1 MAAEGPKI
9 RLITQEGDNLEVS
22 MAFIQVNSDNNSN
35 SVYLGRYVNR

>member
-22 MAFIQVNSDNNSN
+22 MAFIHVNSDNNNNN
-35 SVYLGRYVNR
+35 SA